1 MYVPQFFS
9 HLQSSTMRC
18 LIAICLASVVGLSTA
33 GYGGYQPVQSY
44 LPYGN
49 HQHMYVPQY
58 QPAVVK
64 LDMDFSPSLTYPV
77 HPGSAGGSMQQPGFD
92 SRSGSVTTT
101 ACLESEGLA
110 KDALKANLKNRKTIT
125 TTELDTDTL
134 KKIFGEG
141 EFQSRSGA
149 SCSFTQVFSC
159 GKTVTDAITGCLDGG
174 LNLDA
179 IVPCAEKLL
188 GTRKDCMGCIC
199 KFLGTVT
206 RGKLRC

>member
-1 MYVPQFFS
+1 MG
-9 HLQSSTMRC
+9 ST
-18 LIAICLASVVGLSTA
+18 AGLFTA
-33 GYGGYQPVQSY
+33 GYGGYQPYV
-44 LPYGN
+44 PYGN

-77 HPGSAGGSMQQPGFD
+77 HHGSAGGSMQQPGFD
-92 SRSGSVTTT
+92 SRSGGVTTT
-101 ACLESEGLA
+101 SSCLESEGLA
-110 KDALKANLKNRKTIT
+110 KDALKANLKVLKTVT

-134 KKIFGEG
+134 KNIFGEG

-149 SCSFTQVFSC
+149 SCSFTQVLSC
-159 GKTVTDAITGCLDGG
+159 GKTVTDAITGCVDGG
-174 LNLDA
+174 LNLDT
-179 IVPCAEKLL
+179 IIPCAEKLL